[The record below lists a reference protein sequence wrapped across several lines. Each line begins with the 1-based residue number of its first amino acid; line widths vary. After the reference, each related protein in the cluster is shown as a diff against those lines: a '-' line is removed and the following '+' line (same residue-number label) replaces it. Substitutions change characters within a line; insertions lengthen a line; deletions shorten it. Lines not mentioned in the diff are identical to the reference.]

1 MATQQEIEIEIAIR
15 QANVR
20 RLDAHIGRIDDL
32 LDEIEELQAEQERSF
47 DRLTDTGDVL
57 RKASEYGIGC
67 LVVA

>member
-1 MATQQEIEIEIAIR
+1 MATQREIETAIR

-20 RLDAHIGRIDDL
+20 RHDAHIGRIDDL
-32 LDEIEELQAEQERSF
+32 IEEIEEFQESQRQRF
-47 DRLTDTGDVL
+47 DWMTDSCEVL